1 MLFSS
6 LSFIFGFLP
15 AFLAVYFLTPVKYR
29 NIVLLMGSLVFY
41 GIGEPFY
48 ILLLIFSLIL
58 NYLLYTA
65 QHSCRTSIREMEERM
80 QRSTSDTRKKYIMRS
95 IASSSKIRTFL
106 FVISIV
112 VDTAILIIFKYW
124 DFFAGN
130 IDLLFQRD
138 VIQKMGLALPLGI
151 SFYTF
156 QIISFQIDNY
166 RDPDDEKI
174 SFLNFASYVSMFPQL
189 IAGPIVKYS
198 EVGKELKERTISWE
212 NIEKGFRLFAFGLA
226 LKVLLANQMG
236 SLWNQVLEAGTDS
249 LSAASAWLGAAAYS
263 FQIYFDFW
271 GYSVM
276 AVGLGEMLGFKI
288 PANFNDPYSSK
299 SISDYWRRWHI
310 TLGRWFKEYIYIPM
324 GGNRKGFAATVFNT
338 FLVWALTGFWHGA
351 DWNFIIWGLVF
362 FVLISLEKIKIG
374 GRTIASRLESTKV
387 LGHLIVIAVIPVT
400 WVIFAQTDLGSMCAY
415 LQNMIGIH
423 YSERITPFAQ
433 VLRNLRQYAP
443 LLAICTFFATPYPTR
458 LYKKIETKWYTGIV
472 LLVLFW
478 FSVYEI
484 WRGSSNPFLYF
495 RF

>member
-29 NIVLLMGSLVFY
+29 NVVLLIGSLVFY

-48 ILLLIFSLIL
+48 IILLIMSLMI
-58 NYLLYTA
+58 NYLMYLLQY
-65 QHSCRTSIREMEERM
+65 SCAKNVGEMEEKMKRI
-80 QRSTSDTRKKYIMRS
+80 SSETRKKYISRS
-95 IASSSKIRTFL
+95 IASSEKTRTFF

-112 VDTAILIIFKYW
+112 IDVAVLLIFKYW

-130 IDLLFQRD
+130 IDLLFGREM
-138 VIQKMGLALPLGI
+138 IKKIGLALPLGI

-156 QIISFQIDNY
+156 QIISFQIDEY
-166 RDPDDEKI
+166 RSKEYDKI
-174 SFLNFASYVSMFPQL
+174 SFIDFASYVSMFPQL

-198 EVGKELKERTISWE
+198 EVGKELKERKITRD
-212 NIEKGFRLFAFGLA
+212 NIEKGFRLFAAGLA

-236 SLWNQVLEAGTDS
+236 TLWNTTLEAGADC

-276 AVGLGEMLGFKI
+276 AMGLGEMLGFKI
-288 PANFNDPYSSK
+288 PVNFNDPYSSR

-324 GGNRKGFAATVFNT
+324 GGNRKGFAFTVFNT
-338 FLVWALTGFWHGA
+338 FVVWALTGFWHGA
-351 DWNFIIWGLVF
+351 DWNFVIWGLVF
-362 FVLISLEKIKIG
+362 FVLISFEKIKIKG
-374 GRTIASRLESTKV
+374 NTIASRLESSRV
-387 LGHLIVIAVIPVT
+387 IGHIIALALIPVT
-400 WVIFAQTDLGSMCAY
+400 WVIFAQTDLTNVLSY
-415 LQNMIGIH
+415 LFGMIGIH
-423 YSERITPFAQ
+423 SSQSITPMAQ
-433 VLRNLRQYAP
+433 VIRHLRQYAP
-443 LLAICTFFATPYPTR
+443 LLCICAFFATPYPV
-458 LYKKIETKWYTGIV
+458 KIYRKTEDKWYMGLI

-478 FSVYEI
+478 ISVYEI
-484 WRGSSNPFLYF
+484 WKGSSNPFLYF

>member
-1 MLFSS
+1 MAAICFVAFVLYVR
-6 LSFIFGFLP
+6 GFLLDS
-15 AFLAVYFLTPVKYR
+15 AYTESGKQLIQISSHFQKSIETATKTFQSFQRRVKSKQLKTPE
-29 NIVLLMGSLVFY
+29 I
-41 GIGEPFY
+41 P
-48 ILLLIFSLIL
+48 
-58 NYLLYTA
+58 
-65 QHSCRTSIREMEERM
+65 
-80 QRSTSDTRKKYIMRS
+80 

-174 SFLNFASYVSMFPQL
+174 SFLKFAAYVSMFPQL

-299 SISDYWRRWHI
+299 SISDYWRRWH
-310 TLGRWFKEYIYIPM
+310 
-324 GGNRKGFAATVFNT
+324 
-338 FLVWALTGFWHGA
+338 
-351 DWNFIIWGLVF
+351 
-362 FVLISLEKIKIG
+362 
-374 GRTIASRLESTKV
+374 
-387 LGHLIVIAVIPVT
+387 
-400 WVIFAQTDLGSMCAY
+400 
-415 LQNMIGIH
+415 
-423 YSERITPFAQ
+423 
-433 VLRNLRQYAP
+433 
-443 LLAICTFFATPYPTR
+443 
-458 LYKKIETKWYTGIV
+458 
-472 LLVLFW
+472 
-478 FSVYEI
+478 
-484 WRGSSNPFLYF
+484 
-495 RF
+495 